1 MGVATSPIF
10 EFSQNMFTKPS
21 ATSMAL
27 AAGEVYQ
34 RTFQANSAYLALTT
48 PDDVYDYT
56 ANSAIDGTGTK
67 CGLMARNA
75 SGTTTFENFYGQ
87 GL

>member
-56 ANSAIDGTGTK
+56 ANITILNGDS
-67 CGLMARNA
+67 LMLQLHA
-75 SGTTTFENFYGQ
+75 SGILTAA
-87 GL
+87 